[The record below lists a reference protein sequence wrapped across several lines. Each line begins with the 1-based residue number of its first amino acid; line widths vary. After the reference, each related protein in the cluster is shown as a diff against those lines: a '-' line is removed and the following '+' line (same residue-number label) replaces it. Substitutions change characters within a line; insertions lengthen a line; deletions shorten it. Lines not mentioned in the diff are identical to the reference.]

1 MTTMTTNRK
10 LCLAGACAM
19 AIAVPSLAEEAAQY
33 VSPSGKKYFPQADE
47 KNVVAEAQKKLD
59 ADPKNVDLL
68 IALGDAYATV
78 WNQKASIAVY
88 ERAFA
93 LAPGKPLLHQQ
104 RGHRYL
110 SIREFKKAHAD
121 LEQAVKLDE
130 KLAGAWY
137 YLGVL
142 RYVDGDFAGA
152 AAAFEKNVSLAE
164 KFESGIGGVDWQY
177 MSLRRAKQDKQ
188 AAALLERVTP
198 DLKIEGSAQ
207 LYFNRLLFYKGLKME
222 SELVAAKL
230 EDIQLSTLSYGIGN
244 FHLYNG
250 RPKEAKP
257 YFEKAVSTTAWPALA
272 FIVGEVDLKR
282 LR

>member
-1 MTTMTTNRK
+1 MTSLRVLTPAV
-10 LCLAGACAM
+10 LAA
-19 AIAVPSLAEEAAQY
+19 AVALPAFTQDVQY
-33 VSPSGKKYFPQADE
+33 VSASGKKYASQADE

-59 ADPKNVDLL
+59 ADSKNVDLM

-78 WNQKASIAVY
+78 WNHKASIAVY
-88 ERAFA
+88 DKAFA

-110 SIREFKKAHAD
+110 SIREFGKAQPD
-121 LEQAVKLDE
+121 LEQAVKLDP

-142 RYVDGDFAGA
+142 RYVAGDFTGA

-164 KFESGIGGVDWQY
+164 KFESAIGGADWQY
-177 MSLRRAKQDKQ
+177 MSLRRANKDKQ

-207 LYFNRLLFYKGLKME
+207 LYFNRLLFYKGLKQE
-222 SELVAAKL
+222 AELLGAKL
-230 EDIQLSTLSYGIGN
+230 DDIQLTTLSYGIGN
-244 FHLYNG
+244 FHFYGG
-250 RPKEAKP
+250 RPAEAKRHW
-257 YFEKAVSTTAWPALA
+257 EKAVSTTAWPALA
-272 FIVGEVDLKR
+272 FIVGEADLKR